1 MLLSLSA
8 STTRYAAG
16 PGDMQQKAPA
26 GACPTGAL
34 LDLRLFLR
42 VAADAKQSAQHT
54 AQQSGAF
61 EHDHLHPDPHLS
73 V

>member
-1 MLLSLSA
+1 
-8 STTRYAAG
+8 
-16 PGDMQQKAPA
+16 MQQKAPA